1 MTKRRIVTSD
11 STCAI
16 SRKDAEKMGL
26 PILAL
31 NVIVD
36 GREFHDGIDM
46 DNETLAKVMR
56 GGAVIKTS
64 TPTPFEIETFFN
76 AIFEKGYDEVIH
88 FTISSKLSSMFDL
101 FTLTCKNLY
110 GDKVKVLDSLSVCSF
125 MGNHVQNAIG
135 NVKNGLSTEDVIK
148 AFEKRRASEEVY
160 FFPENLTY
168 LRRGGRISPAVAAI
182 GNLIGLKPVLAFRD
196 GAVEK
201 DGATRNIKRTI
212 EEILK
217 KIKAKKYA
225 ATDYEL
231 HVVIFDTS
239 AATLDILRHSIER
252 NLPEYNVLVT
262 PLSINVAAHAGPGT
276 IGLGM
281 VKKIKAQ

>member
-1 MTKRRIVTSD
+1 MTKRIVTSD

-16 SRKDAEKMGL
+16 SRKDAEKIGL
-26 PILAL
+26 PILPL

-46 DNETLAKVMR
+46 NNEQLAKVMR

-64 TPTPFEIETFFN
+64 TPTPFEIETFFD
-76 AIFEKGYDEVIH
+76 AIFKQGYEEIIH

-101 FTLTCKNLY
+101 FTLTCANLY
-110 GDKVKVLDSLSVCSF
+110 GDKVKVLDSLSACSF
-125 MGNHVQNAIG
+125 MGNHVLNAVE
-135 NVKNGLSTEDVIK
+135 NVKNGLPTSEVIE
-148 AFEKRRASEEVY
+148 AFKKRQATEEVV

-182 GNLIGLKPVLAFRD
+182 GNLIGLKPVLAFKQ

-201 DGATRNIKRTI
+201 DGATRNIKRSL
-212 EEILK
+212 EEFLK
-217 KIKAKKYA
+217 KLKAKKYPR
-225 ATDYEL
+225 DSFEL

-252 NLPEYNVLVT
+252 NLPEFDVLVT
-262 PLSINVAAHAGPGT
+262 PLSINVAAHSGPGT
-276 IGLGM
+276 IGVGM
-281 VKKIKAQ
+281 VKKSKAL

>member
-1 MTKRRIVTSD
+1 MTKRIVTSD

-16 SRKDAEKMGL
+16 SRKDAEKIGL
-26 PILAL
+26 PILPL

-76 AIFEKGYDEVIH
+76 AIFEQGYEEIIH
-88 FTISSKLSSMFDL
+88 ITISSKLSSMFDL
-101 FTLTCKNLY
+101 FTLTCANLY

-125 MGNHVQNAIG
+125 MGNHVLATIE
-135 NVKNGLSTEDVIK
+135 NVKSGMPTSEVIE
-148 AFEKRRASEEVY
+148 AFKKRQASEEVY
-160 FFPENLTY
+160 FFPESLTY
-168 LRRGGRISPAVAAI
+168 LQRGGRISPAVAAI
-182 GNLIGLKPVLAFRD
+182 GNFLGLKPVLGFRE

-201 DGATRNIKRTI
+201 DGATRNIKRSI
-212 EEILK
+212 EDVLK
-217 KIKAKKYA
+217 KLKAKKYSKD
-225 ATDYEL
+225 TCEL

-239 AATLDILRHSIER
+239 AATLDIMRHAIER
-252 NLPEYNVLVT
+252 NLPEFDVFVT
-262 PLSINVAAHAGPGT
+262 PLSINVAAHTGPGT
-276 IGLGM
+276 IGVGM
-281 VKKIKAQ
+281 VKKSKPNN